1 MKLIRKIRH
10 KRRKLIRKIIKR
22 PIKKAI
28 GQYSKEHPKFR
39 KAWKKI
45 LYTKRRLYYWWR
57 SHGVTPDEKTVVFNS
72 FNGKTYG
79 CSPKAVYEYMI
90 SHEEFSDWQFI
101 WAFKNVKKHKF
112 LEENPNTKVVK
123 QTARVYERKLAQ
135 AKYWI
140 TNYRVPDHVWPKPEQ
155 VYVQCWHGTPLKRLG
170 YDLETSENAIDS
182 IDDIRG
188 KYDMDAKKFT
198 YILSPS
204 RFASEKF
211 ISAWNLKEN
220 KMEDKVMEVGYPR
233 NDLLLNYKPEDIQKI
248 KEYIG
253 IPEGKK
259 VILYAPTWRDNQHE
273 AGVGFTY
280 DLNVDFERLR
290 RELGDEYVILFR
302 VHYLVA
308 SHFSF
313 DDFEGFIY
321 NVSNY
326 DDINHLYMIAD
337 LLITDYSS
345 VFFDYG
351 ILKKPMLFYMYDLD
365 DYKDSIR
372 GFYFGID
379 KLPGRIITEEEDL
392 PDAIRD
398 SINNFVYDDKYKE
411 FNEIFSHMEDGQA
424 SARFVATVFPE
435 VKVTSEALPRELTL
449 PPKKEKAEDNMD
461 DSEETDS
468 EEKNSGGAK

>member
-1 MKLIRKIRH
+1 MKITRKIKRKWRLIRKY
-10 KRRKLIRKIIKR
+10 IKQ

-28 GQYSKEHPKFR
+28 GQYSKEHPHFR
-39 KAWKKI
+39 KVWKRI
-45 LYTKRRLYYWWR
+45 LYTKRRIYYWWR
-57 SHGVTPDEKTVVFNS
+57 SHGATPDEKTVVFNS

-101 WAFKNVKKHKF
+101 WTFKNAKKHKF

-182 IDDIRG
+182 IADIRS

-204 RFASEKF
+204 QFASEKF
-211 ISAWNLKEN
+211 ISAWNLKETG
-220 KMEDKVMEVGYPR
+220 MEDKVMEVGYPR
-233 NDLLLNYKPEDIQKI
+233 NDLLLNYHTEDIRKI

-253 IPEGKK
+253 IPEDKK

-326 DDINHLYMIAD
+326 DDINHLYLIAD

-379 KLPGRIITEEEDL
+379 KLPGRIITEEEEL

-398 SINNFVYDDKYKE
+398 SIENFVYDEKYRE
-411 FNEIFSHMEDGQA
+411 FNETFSHMEDGQA

-435 VKVTSEALPRELTL
+435 VKVTSEAQPRELVF
-449 PPKKEKAEDNMD
+449 PPKREK
-461 DSEETDS
+461 SEE
-468 EEKNSGGAK
+468 ENPGGEL